1 MIMSKLNPTRGET
14 RVGWF
19 FVASGNDVADGIKTQ
34 CAALIDLISNY
45 EEPDMELAHK
55 AQALFE
61 EGCALAVELLN
72 KKKSV

>member
-1 MIMSKLNPTRGET
+1 MSQLNPTRGEQ

-19 FVASGNDVADGIKTQ
+19 FIASGNDVADGIKTQ

-55 AQALFE
+55 AQDLIE
-61 EGCALAVELLN
+61 EACKMAVELLN